1 MKLLSP
7 RWFSPSSLRF
17 QVALFSLTRLVLNI
31 NTRLVYPFLPV
42 FARGL
47 GVDVA
52 TLSLVIAG
60 RSLAGALVPFFSSIA
75 DYKGRKVGL
84 LAGLGLF
91 VLANA
96 AVALWPTLLTFGICL
111 ILSMLGLF
119 IFMSSLQAYL
129 GDRVPYASRG
139 MVIAITELGWSGS
152 FILGM
157 PLMGLLIARYGWTA
171 PFPVIAGLSL
181 ALWALLAHLIPATPP
196 GTQGSNNL
204 WHNLRSVL
212 ASPTARAGIAIG
224 LCMNAANEIINLIF
238 GVWMEDSFGLKIAA
252 LGAASAVIG
261 FGELGGEGL
270 SGWLADRL
278 GKERAILTGMSLTGM
293 LALALPWLGGNL
305 WGALVGLFFF
315 YLMFEFTIVSTLPL
329 LTEIMPTSRA
339 TLMGLNLTG
348 FSLGRG
354 LGAILAPRIYVLG
367 FQANA
372 AAALALI
379 LLAGLALSQ
388 VRLRPNENTSA

>member
-1 MKLLSP
+1 M
-7 RWFSPSSLRF
+7 RF
-17 QVALFSLTRLVLNI
+17 QVVLFTLARLVLNI

-47 GVDVA
+47 GVDLA
-52 TLSLVIAG
+52 TISLVVMG
-60 RSLAGALVPFFSSIA
+60 RSIAGALIPFFSPIA
-75 DYKGRKVGL
+75 DHQGRKTGL
-84 LAGLGLF
+84 LSGLGLF
-91 VLANA
+91 AIANG
-96 AVALWPTLLTFGICL
+96 VIALWPSFLSFSICL

-119 IFMSSLQAYL
+119 IFLSSLQAYL

-157 PLMGLLIARYGWTA
+157 PLMGLVIARYGWAA
-171 PFPVIAGLSL
+171 PFPILSVL
-181 ALWALLAHLIPATPP
+181 ALLLWVMLARWIPATPP
-196 GTQGSNNL
+196 DMEKVNNL
-204 WHNLRSVL
+204 WHNLRTVL
-212 ASPTARAGIAIG
+212 SSPTARAGLAIG
-224 LCMNAANEIINLIF
+224 LCMNAANEIINLVF
-238 GVWMEDSFGLKIAA
+238 GVWMEDSFGLQIAA

-270 SGWLADRL
+270 SAALADRL
-278 GKERAILTGMSLTGM
+278 GKERAIITGMSLTGM
-293 LALALPWLGGNL
+293 IALALPWLGGNL
-305 WGALVGLFFF
+305 WGALAGLFLF
-315 YLMFEFTIVSTLPL
+315 YLMFEFSIVSTLPL
-329 LTEIMPTSRA
+329 LTELAPEARA

-354 LGAILAPRIYVLG
+354 LGAFLAPRIYQLG

-388 VRLRPNENTSA
+388 VRLRPREGS